1 MAPEEGEAVQ
11 VHIALHGEPLQ
22 PPVDQS
28 QVSIVIMLTNHRSV
42 LPEEGLAEVK
52 RLLAPQHLVPQQQ
65 SEQ

>member
-1 MAPEEGEAVQ
+1 MAPEESEAVQ

-28 QVSIVIMLTNHRSV
+28 QVSIVIIWTNHRSV

>member
-1 MAPEEGEAVQ
+1 M
-11 VHIALHGEPLQ
+11 
-22 PPVDQS
+22 DQS
-28 QVSIVIMLTNHRSV
+28 QVSIVIMWTNHRSV